1 MWRQQGGLLYY
12 TDNTLMM
19 EVKESAMTLAK
30 LLPAVTAIALLGAC
44 EARIGN
50 DAAPVDAN
58 DTAANQSEE
67 GRLTVAAPGFNLQLD
82 IPESIM
88 SRAEMDGDNDIVY
101 PGASFGGIHIQGG
114 RDSGGEDSVELRFST
129 GDDLARVHAWYRDPA
144 RAAHFTVATETREGE
159 TIVLA
164 GTDVKDNDRF
174 TLRLAA
180 RASGGTEARLLLHDG
195 N

>member
-1 MWRQQGGLLYY
+1 
-12 TDNTLMM
+12 
-19 EVKESAMTLAK
+19 MTLTK
-30 LLPAVTAIALLGAC
+30 LYPAVAAIALLGAC
-44 EARIGN
+44 EARMGN
-50 DAAPVDAN
+50 DAAPIDAN
-58 DTAANQSEE
+58 ATAENQSEE

-88 SRAEMDGDNDIVY
+88 SRAEMDGGNDIVY

-129 GDDLARVHAWYRDPA
+129 GDDPARVRAWYRDPA
-144 RAAHFTVATETREGE
+144 RSSDFTIATETREGE

-164 GTDVKDNDRF
+164 GTDAQDNDRF

-180 RASGGTEARLLLHDG
+180 RNGGGTEARLLLHDG